1 MPLSREELI
10 DGAKEAGYS
19 HVDGR
24 LISQWIDLGLLPKG
38 QRIGR
43 GAKGGRGAKYEWG
56 DKDLPTFISLLGQQ
70 RVVRHLAIVAI
81 IPVATWLY
89 WGDEWTQ
96 LPQVRRAI
104 RTWWA
109 RTDKVGAQA
118 SERLARSITRAV
130 APRETSR
137 VDRDEFKSSI
147 QYATFN
153 RTFAREEIISK
164 LDSVRRSDP
173 TDGLIG
179 QLGIPSDLLV
189 DGMFAMRVVMGR
201 LKDLEDS
208 GITDEMFQDARR
220 RVNLGGWQYLK
231 QWPQLHATPNIGESF
246 ERPTIELFVNH
257 ACSDLLRDLGM
268 QLLLRERGTPL
279 PASPEVTLLSEAFK
293 SMPAK

>member
-1 MPLSREELI
+1 MAISRLQLI
-10 DGAKEAGYS
+10 DGAKEAGYP
-19 HVDGR
+19 HVDSR

-43 GAKGGRGAKYEWG
+43 GSKGGKGAKYEWG
-56 DKDLPTFISLLGQQ
+56 DKDLPTFISLLAQQ
-70 RVVRHLAIVAI
+70 REVRHLAIVAI

-89 WGDEWTQ
+89 WGDEWTE

-104 RTWWA
+104 RTWWS
-109 RTDKVGAQA
+109 RTDKVGARA
-118 SERLARSITRAV
+118 SEQLAKSITRAV
-130 APRETSR
+130 TPRETSR

-147 QYATFN
+147 EYATFN

-164 LDSVRRSDP
+164 LESVRRSDP

-189 DGMFAMRVVMGR
+189 DGMFAMRVVMDR
-201 LKDLEDS
+201 LKDPDDAVV
-208 GITDEMFQDARR
+208 TDAMFEDARR
-220 RVNLGGWQYLK
+220 RVNLGGWQYLT
-231 QWPQLHATPNIGESF
+231 QWSQLHSTPNIGESF

-268 QLLLRERGTPL
+268 QLMLQERGTPL
-279 PASPEVTLLSEAFK
+279 PTSPEVSLLIEAFK